1 MKILTKKIFRE
12 FRFNKFRSLVI
23 VITVAITITLGIGL
37 LNIKDSYDAT
47 IAAHH
52 ENLNNADLRIR
63 LNEYIPE
70 NNLSS
75 WLSDQDVQS
84 AGVENLE
91 GRIFLY
97 TTVTY
102 KGEDYKA
109 YTIGVNFS
117 LNEINTLDI
126 ISGDVPSTDSE
137 IILEKHFKS
146 VFLSGPT
153 PIEVTESITVNYGP
167 LSDNFSISGIAI
179 DSDYFYPVDEQTNS
193 AAFNGELCIIY
204 VPLQRLQTFLGVE
217 GVNEILVKT
226 SIRSHKASQEAD
238 HALTDVLG
246 PEKIFIQNVLYWD
259 ETPDYEFFY
268 FDNPHDKF
276 GLVFGAFGLIAGA
289 TAIYNSL
296 SKLVQAQRTHIGLY
310 GALGAKKRDVFS
322 HYLGFGVILGLIGIG
337 IGWLGAAGLSTVGVT
352 IRGEWHGFTVI
363 RVGNDPIVWIGGSL
377 FSIIFIGIVSFLAT
391 MPVLSL
397 TPREAMVAPYSKSQL
412 GKEPLL
418 EKLLQPF
425 RIFRRLSTAVPLRTV
440 FMNKKRSLSTVIA
453 VATSMIILVAAGSMI
468 FDLFYSMDQ
477 NFTYYEK
484 HDVNVYLQKPI
495 PEWSIKN
502 YVQDIEGIA
511 DVEGYIGTQVFIS
524 DFDHEAVRVPLH
536 AFHENSTLRD
546 YHVIKG
552 NKNLEMS
559 DLGKNSILI
568 GSELAKEHGIKVGET
583 ITVTFDPFNSF
594 SLEIVGITGELFDT
608 ALLWTIEGLQKNTAF
623 VQGIATSENVTGLVF
638 SFDDDVT
645 ETRKAEIKSQIVN
658 QFYPYVYSE
667 TNEMLVTIEAMMEA
681 MMGLLIFIGLLGLI
695 ALILFTFSS
704 MSLAMMDREME
715 FLALQAMGS
724 KRRTI
729 LKVIFLE
736 NALYG
741 AFGLII
747 GIPLTLALLE
757 PSFDYLIEGM
767 YMPVYVP
774 PELWVIIICSIIFC
788 VFLST
793 ALLAW
798 RTWRSPLP
806 DMLHHRG
813 IS

>member
-1 MKILTKKIFRE
+1 LKILTKKIFRE

-23 VITVAITITLGIGL
+23 VITVTITITLGIGL

-75 WLSDQDVQS
+75 WLSDQEVQS

-97 TTVTY
+97 TTVNY
-102 KGEDYKA
+102 EGEDYKA

-117 LNEINTLDI
+117 LNEINNLEVLGEI
-126 ISGDVPSTDSE
+126 PSADSE
-137 IILEKHFKS
+137 ILLERHFQAA
-146 VFLSGPT
+146 FLTGPT
-153 PIEVTESITVNYGP
+153 PIKVDESITVNYGP
-167 LSDNFSISGIAI
+167 LSDNFTISGIAT

-204 VPLQRLQTFLGVE
+204 VPLQYLQTFLGVE
-217 GVNEILVKT
+217 GVNEVLVET
-226 SIRSHKASQEAD
+226 SIRSHDASQVAD
-238 HALTDVLG
+238 RALADVIG
-246 PEKIFIQNVLYWD
+246 PEFIQKVLFWD

-276 GLVFGAFGLIAGA
+276 GIVFGFFGLIAGA

-310 GALGAKKRDVFS
+310 GALGAKKRDIFS
-322 HYLGFGVILGLIGIG
+322 HYLGFGVILGFIGIV
-337 IGWLGAAGLSTVGVT
+337 IGWLGAAGLSSLAVT
-352 IRGEWHGFTVI
+352 IRGDWHGFTVI
-363 RVGNDPIVWIGGSL
+363 RVGQDPIIWIGGSL
-377 FSIIFIGIVSFLAT
+377 FSLIFISIVSFLAT
-391 MPVLSL
+391 MPVLRL

-412 GKEPLL
+412 GQEPLL
-418 EKLLQPF
+418 EKILQPL
-425 RIFRRLSTAVPLRTV
+425 RIFRRLSTKVPLRTV

-468 FDLFYSMDQ
+468 FDLVYAMDQ
-477 NFTYYEK
+477 NFTHYEK
-484 HDVNVYLQKPI
+484 HDVNVYLQQPI

-502 YVQDIEGIA
+502 YIQEIEGIGE
-511 DVEGYIGTQVFIS
+511 VEGYIGTQVFIS
-524 DFDHEAVRVPLH
+524 DFDDEEVRVPLH

-546 YHVIKG
+546 YHIIKG
-552 NKNLEMS
+552 DKNLEMS
-559 DLGKNSILI
+559 DLGQNAILI
-568 GSELAKEHGIKVGET
+568 GSELAEEYGINVGDF
-583 ITVTFDPFNSF
+583 ITVTFDSLNIF

-608 ALLWTIEGLQKNTAF
+608 ALLWTIEGLQEKSTF
-623 VQGIATSENVTGLVF
+623 IQGIATSENVTGFVF
-638 SFDDDVT
+638 SFDDGIT
-645 ETRKAEIKSQIVN
+645 EARKVEIESQIVN
-658 QFYPYVYSE
+658 YFYPYVYSE
-667 TNEMLVTIEAMMEA
+667 TNELLVTIESLMETL
-681 MMGLLIFIGLLGLI
+681 MGLMIFIGLLGLM

-741 AFGLII
+741 TIGLII
-747 GIPLTLALLE
+747 GIPLSLVLLE
-757 PSFDYLIEGM
+757 PSYDYLIEGM
-767 YMPVYVP
+767 YMPVHVP
-774 PELWVIIICSIIFC
+774 MELWVIVISSIIFC

-798 RTWRSPLP
+798 RTWRSSLS

>member
-12 FRFNKFRSLVI
+12 FRFNKFRSLII
-23 VITVAITITLGIGL
+23 VITVAITITLGIGF
-37 LNIKDSYDAT
+37 LNIKDSYNAT

-52 ENLNNADLRIR
+52 ENLVNADLRIR

-70 NNLSS
+70 HNLSS
-75 WLSDQDVQS
+75 WLSEQDVQN
-84 AGVENLE
+84 AGIEKLE

-97 TTVTY
+97 TTVNY
-102 KGEDYKA
+102 EGEDYKA

-117 LNEINTLDI
+117 LNEINTLEI
-126 ISGDVPSTDSE
+126 ISGGLPSSNSE
-137 IILEKHFKS
+137 VLLEKHFKAA
-146 VFLSGPT
+146 FLSGPT
-153 PIEVTESITVNYGP
+153 PIKVKESITVNYGP
-167 LSDNFSISGIAI
+167 LSDNFTISGIAI

-204 VPLQRLQTFLGVE
+204 VPLQHLQTFLGIE
-217 GVNEILVKT
+217 GVNEVLVKT
-226 SIRSHKASQEAD
+226 EIRSHDASQVAD
-238 HALTDVLG
+238 RALADVIG
-246 PEKIFIQNVLYWD
+246 SEIIQKVTYWD
-259 ETPDYEFFY
+259 ETPDFEFFN

-310 GALGAKKRDVFS
+310 GALGAKKRSVFT

-337 IGWLGAAGLSTVGVT
+337 IGWLGAAGLSSFAVT
-352 IRGEWHGFTVI
+352 IRGDWHGFTVI
-363 RVGNDPIVWIGGSL
+363 RIGQDPIIWIGGSL
-377 FSIIFIGIVSFLAT
+377 FSLTFIGIVSFLAT

-412 GKEPLL
+412 GKEPIL
-418 EKLLQPF
+418 EKILQPF
-425 RIFRRLSTAVPLRTV
+425 RIFKRLSTKVPLRTV
-440 FMNKKRSLSTVIA
+440 FMNKKRSLSTIIA

-468 FDLFYSMDQ
+468 FDLVYSMDQ
-477 NFTYYEK
+477 NFTHYEK

-495 PEWSIKN
+495 PEWSIKSK
-502 YVQDIEGIA
+502 VQDIQGIA
-511 DVEGYIGTQVFIS
+511 AVEGYIGTQVFIS
-524 DFDHEAVRVPLH
+524 DFDHEEVRVPLH
-536 AFHENSTLRD
+536 AFHENSTLRE
-546 YHVIKG
+546 YHIIKG

-559 DLGKNSILI
+559 DLGKNTILI
-568 GSELAKEHGIKVGET
+568 GSELAEKHGIKVGD
-583 ITVTFDPFNSF
+583 ILTVTFDPFNIF
-594 SLEIVGITGELFDT
+594 SLEIVGVTGELFDT
-608 ALLWTIEGLQKNTAF
+608 ALLWTIEGLQENTAF
-623 VQGIATSENVTGLVF
+623 VQGIATFENVTGFVF
-638 SFDDDVT
+638 RFDDGVT
-645 ETRKAEIKSQIVN
+645 ETRVAEIKSQIVN

-667 TNEMLVTIEAMMEA
+667 TKEMLVTIESMLEA
-681 MMGLLIFIGLLGLI
+681 IMGLLLFVGLLGLM

-715 FLALQAMGS
+715 FLALKAMGS

-747 GIPLTLALLE
+747 GIPLSLALLE

-774 PELWVIIICSIIFC
+774 LELWLIVISSIIFC

-793 ALLAW
+793 VLLAW
-798 RTWRSPLP
+798 RTWRSSLP

>member
-1 MKILTKKIFRE
+1 LKILTKKIFRE

-37 LNIKDSYDAT
+37 LNIKDSYNAT

-63 LNEYIPE
+63 LNEYVPE

-75 WLSDQDVQS
+75 WLSDQAVQG

-97 TTVTY
+97 TTVNY
-102 KGEDYKA
+102 EGEDYKA

-117 LNEINTLDI
+117 LNEINTLEV
-126 ISGDVPSTDSE
+126 ISGGVPSTDSE
-137 IILEKHFKS
+137 ILLERHFQAA
-146 VFLSGPT
+146 FLSGPT
-153 PIEVTESITVNYGP
+153 PIKVNESITVTYGP
-167 LSDNFSISGIAI
+167 LSENFTISGIAT

-204 VPLQRLQTFLGVE
+204 VPLQYLQTFLGVD
-217 GVNEILVKT
+217 GANEILVKT
-226 SIRSHKASQEAD
+226 FIRSHDANQEAD
-238 HALTDVLG
+238 RALVDVID
-246 PEKIFIQNVLYWD
+246 PEKIQNVIYWD
-259 ETPDYEFFY
+259 ETPDYEFFQ
-268 FDNPHDKF
+268 FDNPHDKV
-276 GLVFGAFGLIAGA
+276 GLVFGVFGLIAGA

-322 HYLGFGVILGLIGIG
+322 HYLGFGVILGFAGIFIGC
-337 IGWLGAAGLSTVGVT
+337 LGAAGLSSLAVT
-352 IRGEWHGFTVI
+352 IRGDWHGFTVI
-363 RVGNDPIVWIGGSL
+363 RLGQDPIIWIGGSL
-377 FSIIFIGIVSFLAT
+377 FSLTFIGIVSFLAT
-391 MPVLSL
+391 MPVLRL

-418 EKLLQPF
+418 EKFLQF
-425 RIFRRLSTAVPLRTV
+425 FKIFRRLSTKVPLRTV

-453 VATSMIILVAAGSMI
+453 VATSMIILVAAGSLFI
-468 FDLFYSMDQ
+468 DLFQAMDQ
-477 NFTYYEK
+477 NFTHYEK

-502 YVQDIEGIA
+502 YVQDIDGIA
-511 DVEGYIGTQVFIS
+511 EVEGYIGTQVFIS
-524 DFDHEAVRVPLH
+524 GFDQEEIRVPIH

-546 YHVIKG
+546 YHIIKG
-552 NKNLEMS
+552 NKNLDMS

-568 GSELAKEHGIKVGET
+568 GSVLAKEHGIKVGDI
-583 ITVTFDPFNSF
+583 ITVTFDPLNIF
-594 SLEIVGITGELFDT
+594 SLEVVGITGELFDT
-608 ALLWTIEGLQKNTAF
+608 ALLWTIEGLQENTAL
-623 VQGIATSENVTGLVF
+623 VQGIATSENVTGFVF
-638 SFDDDVT
+638 SFDDGIT
-645 ETRKAEIKSQIVN
+645 ETNKIEIKSQIDTHFVSI
-658 QFYPYVYSE
+658 VYSE
-667 TNEMLVTIEAMMEA
+667 TNEMLVTIESMMEA
-681 MMGLLIFIGLLGLI
+681 MMGLLVFVGLLGLM

-724 KRRTI
+724 KRRII
-729 LKVIFLE
+729 LKVVFLE
-736 NALYG
+736 NVLYG
-741 AFGLII
+741 IFGLII
-747 GIPLTLALLE
+747 GVPLSLALLQ

-767 YMPVYVP
+767 YMPAYVP
-774 PELWVIIICSIIFC
+774 LELWVIVMSSIIFC

-798 RTWRSPLP
+798 RTWRSSLP

>member
-1 MKILTKKIFRE
+1 MNILTKKIFRE

-37 LNIKDSYDAT
+37 LNIKDSYNAT

-52 ENLNNADLRIR
+52 ENLVNADLRIR

-70 NNLSS
+70 NNLST
-75 WLSDQDVQS
+75 WLSDQEVQS

-97 TTVTY
+97 TTVNY

-109 YTIGVNFS
+109 YTIGVNFA
-117 LNEINTLDI
+117 LNEINTLEV
-126 ISGDVPSTDSE
+126 ISGGLPSSSSE
-137 IILEKHFKS
+137 VLLEKHFRAA
-146 VFLSGPT
+146 FLSGPT
-153 PIEVTESITVNYGP
+153 PIKVDESITVKYGP
-167 LSDNFSISGIAI
+167 LSDNFTISGIAI

-204 VPLQRLQTFLGVE
+204 VHLQHLQAFLGVE
-217 GVNEILVKT
+217 GINEVLVKT
-226 SIRSHKASQEAD
+226 DIRSHDASQVAD
-238 HALTDVLG
+238 RALADVIG
-246 PEKIFIQNVLYWD
+246 SDIIQKVTYWD
-259 ETPDYEFFY
+259 ETPDFEFFN

-296 SKLVQAQRTHIGLY
+296 SKLVQAQRTHVGLY
-310 GALGAKKRDVFS
+310 GALGAKKWSVFS

-337 IGWLGAAGLSTVGVT
+337 IGWLGAAGLSSFAVT
-352 IRGEWHGFTVI
+352 IRGSWHGFTVI
-363 RVGNDPIVWIGGSL
+363 RIGQDPVIWIGGSL
-377 FSIIFIGIVSFLAT
+377 FSIVFIGVVSFFAT
-391 MPVLSL
+391 IPVLRL

-412 GKEPLL
+412 GQEPIL
-418 EKLLQPF
+418 EKLLPPF
-425 RIFRRLSTAVPLRTV
+425 GIFRRLSIKIPLRTV
-440 FMNKKRSLSTVIA
+440 FMNKRRSLSTLIA
-453 VATSMIILVAAGSMI
+453 VATSMIILVAAGSMF
-468 FDLFYSMDQ
+468 FDIVRSMDQ

-484 HDVNVYLQKPI
+484 HEVNVYLQKPMS
-495 PEWSIKN
+495 EWSIKS
-502 YVQDIEGIA
+502 YTQDIEGIA
-511 DVEGYIGTQVFIS
+511 EVEGYIGTQVFIS
-524 DFDHEAVRVPLH
+524 DFDNESVRVPLH
-536 AFHENSTLRD
+536 AFHENSTLRN

-552 NKNLEMS
+552 IKNFEMS
-559 DLGKNSILI
+559 DLGKNKILI

-583 ITVTFDPFNSF
+583 LKVTFDPLNSF
-594 SLEIVGITGELFDT
+594 SLEIIGITGELFDT
-608 ALLWTIEGLQKNTAF
+608 ALLWTIEGLQENSPY
-623 VQGIATSENVTGLVF
+623 VQGIATLQNVTGFVF

-658 QFYPYVYSE
+658 HFYPFIYSE
-667 TNEMLVTIEAMMEA
+667 TDELLTTMESMFEAL
-681 MMGLLIFIGLLGLI
+681 MGLLIFVGLLGLS

-715 FLALQAMGS
+715 FLALRAMGS
-724 KRRTI
+724 KHRTI

-747 GIPLTLALLE
+747 GIPLSLALLE
-757 PSFDYLIEGM
+757 PSYDYLIEGM

-774 PELWVIIICSIIFC
+774 LELWIIVISSIIVC

-798 RTWRSPLP
+798 RTWRSSLP